1 MKNFGTRF
9 VMDSNTFSK
18 FYLIYYRDAHSGWPS
33 GKASE
38 AFWWSRIPN
47 DTRGRIFCPTA
58 EVQMDC
64 FYITL
69 LSWEFLLNRHNF
81 L

>member
-1 MKNFGTRF
+1 MNY
-9 VMDSNTFSK
+9 NTFSK
-18 FYLIYYRDAHSGWPS
+18 FYLIYYRDANSGLRS

-47 DTRGRIFCPTA
+47 DTRGRSWIFYPTQ
-58 EVQMDC
+58 EVQLDC
-64 FYITL
+64 FYIIF
-69 LSWEFLLNRHNF
+69 LSWEFLLNRYNF